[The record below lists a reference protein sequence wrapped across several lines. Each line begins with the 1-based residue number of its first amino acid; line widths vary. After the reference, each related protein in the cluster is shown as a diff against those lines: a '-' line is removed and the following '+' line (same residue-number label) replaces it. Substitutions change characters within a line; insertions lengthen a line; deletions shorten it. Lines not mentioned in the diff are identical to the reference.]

1 MASEPRTHIELP
13 GTNWSY
19 CGKARERFI
28 APEEATCKICC
39 QSYRTGDRDRR
50 LKAESYDRGFQA
62 GVAACREKIEGTIAR
77 IEAVP
82 GYSRAAVAA
91 LDSLLSAIDT
101 DKEKEADR
109 G

>member
-62 GVAACREKIEGTIAR
+62 GVDACREKIEAVLAR
-77 IEAVP
+77 HPAPPEFEAYV
-82 GYSRAAVAA
+82 
-91 LDSLLSAIDT
+91 
-101 DKEKEADR
+101 DKRVEWEREGQEKR
-109 G
+109 